1 MLKVLDIVLPI
12 IVVVAGITMLV
23 TKRFE
28 YMTYYISLL
37 GGYLLFISI
46 RDIRKKEN
54 EFGAYMNI
62 TIFVLL
68 FILYIF
74 IFVLN

>member
-1 MLKVLDIVLPI
+1 MLKVLDVVLPI
-12 IVVVAGITMLV
+12 IVVVAGIMMLV
-23 TKRFE
+23 TKKFE
-28 YMTYYISLL
+28 YMTYYILQL
-37 GGYLLFISI
+37 GVYLLFISI

-54 EFGAYMNI
+54 EFGSYMNI
-62 TIFVLL
+62 TVFVLL